1 MDDKEQEEMFGFTG
15 FGKRKKQQ
23 PKQAAPISFD
33 SDVRKSGPSI
43 PVPVPVSNP
52 DAHVH
57 GGAQHTSQHKG
68 FVPSGTTQDHQQQQQ
83 LIDEEIDEE
92 DEEDEAQPLFPTSHE
107 AILKE
112 HKKVVSALAID
123 PSGARFSSG
132 SHDYDVKLWDFGG
145 MGGGVGRPFKSFEP
159 NENYYV
165 SRYLDRVPPHRHY
178 FFLPLFSVS
187 QIITITRLVL
197 ASHWPTF
204 LFLCLCTCQRARQ
217 KGHPVPSRSLVH
229 TSRKR
234 RNTSLLLP
242 SFVLPAIPAF
252 FFHLV
257 SRNRT
262 SYDIT
267 DIRFV
272 S

>member
-43 PVPVPVSNP
+43 PVPVPVSSLSISNMSLALRQVIEQTSAALDP

-165 SRYLDRVPPHRHY
+165 NDLKYSIAGDQLLVISGTAQAKLYDRDGEEV
-178 FFLPLFSVS
+178 
-187 QIITITRLVL
+187 T
-197 ASHWPTF
+197 TF
-204 LFLCLCTCQRARQ
+204 I
-217 KGHPVPSRSLVH
+217 KGDPYIRDM
-229 TSRKR
+229 K
-234 RNTSLLLP
+234 NT
-242 SFVLPAIPAF
+242 A
-252 FFHLV
+252 
-257 SRNRT
+257 
-262 SYDIT
+262 
-267 DIRFV
+267 
-272 S
+272 